1 MRTSTVMEDPMNEL
15 NGLLTPFR
23 RDRKRDF
30 ASGSG
35 AELLRTK
42 VLQALMT
49 GGATARS
56 SGELPWRTSF
66 GAGLHLLRHQ
76 RNDEVLAELA
86 RVYVRDAL
94 ARWVPSARL
103 VSLEVTREDATLV
116 LRLRVRD
123 KATGAEARAEVRP

>member
-1 MRTSTVMEDPMNEL
+1 MNEL

-49 GGATARS
+49 EGATARS